1 MNLDKFL
8 NASFVQR
15 QATIKV
21 PELSSFFGKEK
32 PEWTVRALTAAELGR
47 ANESAERG
55 SENLKAL
62 ITAMAGEGDK
72 AEAIRKSMGLSN
84 TEVPEDVSRRIEMLT
99 LASVSPALGNEQRDV
114 AVKLAENFPTTF
126 YKLTNKILG
135 LTGQGADVGKQK
147 RSGKA
152 VKSDP

>member
-72 AEAIRKSMGLSN
+72 AEAIRKINGAFEHRS
-84 TEVPEDVSRRIEMLT
+84 SRGRI
-99 LASVSPALGNEQRDV
+99 SPD
-114 AVKLAENFPTTF
+114 
-126 YKLTNKILG
+126 
-135 LTGQGADVGKQK
+135 
-147 RSGKA
+147 
-152 VKSDP
+152 